1 MLSDKEHNRRF
12 FLKSALAVVALA
24 FIGLWDKM
32 LIRHKQINKVNTFT
46 FPLNFDKKISF
57 AENYIIIRS
66 KGNFKV
72 LSSRCT
78 HLGCRIN
85 EAINDQLICPCHG
98 SSYDLN
104 GNATKGPATRPLAT
118 KKFIIDEKTKTISIK
133 S

>member
-1 MLSDKEHNRRF
+1 LLSDKEHNRRF

-24 FIGLWDKM
+24 FFGLWDKM
-32 LIRHKQINKVNTFT
+32 LARHKQINKVNTFT

-104 GNATKGPATRPLAT
+104 GNAVKGPATKPLAT
-118 KKFIIDEKTKTISIK
+118 KEFIIDEKNKTISIK